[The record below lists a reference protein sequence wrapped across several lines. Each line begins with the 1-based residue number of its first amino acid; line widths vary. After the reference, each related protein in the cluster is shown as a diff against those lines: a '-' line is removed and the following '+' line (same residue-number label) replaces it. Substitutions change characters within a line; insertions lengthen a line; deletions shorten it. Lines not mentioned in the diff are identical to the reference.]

1 MPRRY
6 KPKSPFNV
14 AMKILVPTTE
24 MIKGCPSTT
33 YSDPKTS
40 EAFNGSFESYG
51 GTENVSNDVLT
62 VFDTAN
68 VETWY
73 RPDITSDCHIYI
85 CETEEEYEVI
95 GKPED
100 IDMRHQYLK
109 FKVQKVGG
117 RP

>member
-33 YSDPKTS
+33 YSDPMTS

-51 GTENVSNDVLT
+51 GTENV
-62 VFDTAN
+62 
-68 VETWY
+68 
-73 RPDITSDCHIYI
+73 
-85 CETEEEYEVI
+85 
-95 GKPED
+95 
-100 IDMRHQYLK
+100 
-109 FKVQKVGG
+109 
-117 RP
+117 